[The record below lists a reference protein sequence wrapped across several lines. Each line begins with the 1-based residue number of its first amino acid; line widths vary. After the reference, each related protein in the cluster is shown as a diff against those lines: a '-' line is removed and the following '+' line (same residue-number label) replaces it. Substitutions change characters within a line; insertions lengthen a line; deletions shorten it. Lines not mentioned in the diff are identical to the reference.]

1 MDIAHQW
8 HPIQD
13 YKVDPA
19 TLVQSELTPLTE
31 LWREQR
37 AQIEASGALRRFN
50 EQLGREWAIETGLI
64 ERVYEFD
71 RGVTELLIDRGIDA
85 ALIPHGSGPSPEVAA
100 SMIRDHE
107 SAIDFLFQR
116 VKDERP
122 LSTSF
127 IKELHQL
134 LTRNQKTVDGQDSQG
149 HRTTVPLQRGS
160 YKKLPNSP
168 TRPDGRI
175 HQYCPPEQVGSEMDR
190 LIELHRKHQ
199 DVAPEVEAAWLH
211 HRFVQIHP
219 FQDGNGRVAR
229 ALATLVLIKAERFPL
244 LVRSDSKNKYLDA
257 LEAADDGDL
266 KPLIE
271 FFSAIQRREFVR
283 ALGLSR
289 TIDEAVRAE
298 DLIQATTRELRYRR
312 DALLREWDT
321 AKDRAETLRRAA
333 KHRLEQVKAS
343 LDTEVSPLIEDVRVF
358 VDAAEDHGP
367 RSHYFRRQIVEG
379 AKALEY
385 FANLDAY
392 RAWARLV
399 IQNANQSQILVS
411 FHGIGHE
418 FRGVLVCSAVFFER
432 VQTGDDDRET
442 SPARVLAD
450 SAFQINY
457 KESPA
462 SIEDRFRRW
471 IEGCIVAGLRRWRI
485 ADL

>member
-1 MDIAHQW
+1 MDTAHRW
-8 HPIQD
+8 HPIED
-13 YKVDPA
+13 YKVDPT
-19 TLVQSELTPLTE
+19 TLVQSELAPLAA
-31 LWREQR
+31 LWSEQR

-85 ALIPHGSGPSPEVAA
+85 TLIPHGSGPAPEVAA

-107 SAIDFLFQR
+107 AAIDFLFQR
-116 VKDERP
+116 VKGERP

-127 IKELHQL
+127 VKELHAL
-134 LTRNQKTVDGQDSQG
+134 LTQHQENVEGRDSLGQ
-149 HRTTVPLQRGS
+149 RTTAPLRHGD
-160 YKKLPNSP
+160 YKKRPNNP
-168 TRPDGRI
+168 TRRDGRI
-175 HQYCPPEQVGSEMDR
+175 HEYCPPEQVASEMDR
-190 LIELHRKHQ
+190 LIEMHGKHR

-219 FQDGNGRVAR
+219 FEDGNGRVAR
-229 ALATLVLIKAERFPL
+229 ALATMVLIKAGRFPL

-257 LEAADDGDL
+257 LEAADDCDL

-271 FFSAIQRREFVR
+271 FFSAIQQRELVR

-298 DLIQATTRELRYRR
+298 DLIRATTRELRYRR

-321 AKDRAETLRRAA
+321 AKDRAEALRQMA
-333 KHRLEQVKAS
+333 KRRLEQVKAS
-343 LDTEVSPLIEDVRVF
+343 LDADVSPLIEDIRTF
-358 VDAAEDHGP
+358 VDAAEDHGD

-379 AKALEY
+379 ARVLEY
-385 FANLDAY
+385 FANVDAY
-392 RAWARLV
+392 RAWVRLV

-418 FRGVLVCSAVFFER
+418 FRGILVCSAVFFER
-432 VQTGDDDRET
+432 VQTSEEDRET

-450 SAFQINY
+450 NAFQINY
-457 KESPA
+457 KEAPA